1 MLLLGVDIQWT
12 GHVFD
17 GGGGDRWSQVAVHF
31 EVQPVELRFDS
42 SISSMVVTQE

>member
-1 MLLLGVDIQWT
+1 MLLSFDYQWN
-12 GHVFD
+12 GHIFD